1 MSTATVVPSAQV
13 GRLEDEKISQNEILL
28 QVKALQEL
36 RKSLRRATL
45 KGKVQLKNVQSNDLT
60 KDCQVDIKQRICW
73 VRKGKFLVF
82 YTLYFKE
89 YFF

>member
-1 MSTATVVPSAQV
+1 MSTATVVPSAEV
-13 GRLEDEKISQNEILL
+13 GRIEDEKISQNEILL

-45 KGKVQLKNVQSNDLT
+45 KGKEQLKNVQSNDLT

-73 VRKGKFLVF
+73 VRKGKFLTF
-82 YTLYFKE
+82 SFLHTLY
-89 YFF
+89 